1 MMDATS
7 HSFMADVFQQTANLP
22 FADLHFCHNPAS
34 QLQAI
39 IAIHSTEPGPA
50 LGGTRFIPYPDTD
63 RAVND
68 ALRLAKGMT
77 YKAAINHLC
86 FGGGKA
92 VILYPAQLKNRRALF
107 SAYGDFVESLGG
119 RYITAVDSGTSP
131 RDMDIIATRTAHVVC
146 TTQQMAGTGDPS
158 PYTARGVL
166 YGIQAALKI
175 KYGSEQISGK
185 HIAVQGAGHVGY
197 ALIKMLHE
205 QGAVI
210 SVCDTS
216 SEALKSCVDEF
227 GCTVVAVND
236 IYDIECDVFSPC
248 ALGQSITEETLAR
261 LKAPIIAG
269 SSNNQLLNEN
279 LSEQISRAG
288 ILYAPDYVIN
298 SGGLLQIAYINQV
311 EMINEK
317 IEQIYNTLLTIF
329 EQAAQQKKP
338 TDYIAD
344 RQAEAV
350 IEKHAADSLRSVS

>member
-1 MMDATS
+1 MMDTTS
-7 HSFMADVFQQTANLP
+7 HSFMGDVFQQAANLP
-22 FADLHFCHNPAS
+22 FADLHFCNDPAS
-34 QLQAI
+34 QLQSI
-39 IAIHSTEPGPA
+39 IAIHSTELGPA

-86 FGGGKA
+86 YGGGKA
-92 VILYPAQLKNRRALF
+92 VILYPDQLKNRHALLG
-107 SAYGDFVESLGG
+107 AYGDFVESLGG

-131 RDMDIIATRTAHVVC
+131 RDMDIIASRTDHVVC

-166 YGIQAALKI
+166 YGIQAALKAHC
-175 KYGSEQISGK
+175 GSDQINAK

-216 SEALKSCVDEF
+216 ESALKACVDEF
-227 GCTVVAVND
+227 GCNVVSVDD
-236 IYDIECDVFSPC
+236 IYDVECDVFSPC
-248 ALGQSITEETLAR
+248 ALGQSITEETLPR
-261 LKAPIIAG
+261 LKASIIAG
-269 SSNNQLLNEN
+269 SSNNQLSNEK
-279 LSEQISRAG
+279 LGEQISKAG

-298 SGGLLQIAYINQV
+298 SGGLLQIGYIDQA

-317 IEQIYNTLLTIF
+317 IERIYNTLLTIF
-329 EQAAQQKKP
+329 EKAEQQKKP
-338 TDYIAD
+338 THYIAD

-350 IEKHAADSLRSVS
+350 IRKHIADSASRA